1 MEITLYQIDAFA
13 EKVFEGNPAA
23 VCPLDEWLPDDVMQK
38 IARENN
44 LSETA
49 FFVAQGEGFKIRW
62 FTPESEVDLCGHAT
76 LASAWV
82 LFKILGYE
90 KDRIVFDSRSGNLSV
105 ARDGSQLVMDFPA
118 QPPAPC
124 DPPLEIEKAFG
135 RPPLACLKAADYMA
149 VFESRAAIE
158 SIKPDFLPLIAL
170 DRRGVMIT
178 ARASDY
184 DFVARFFAPK
194 LGVYEDPVTGSA
206 YTQLAPYWA
215 DRLGKKRLHARQVSM
230 RGGHVTCEV
239 AGDRVFIAGTAVKYM
254 EGKIKL
260 SNY

>member
-1 MEITLYQIDAFA
+1 MMELDLYQIDAFA

-23 VCPLDEWLPDDVMQK
+23 VCPLDEWLPADVMQK

-49 FFVAQGEGFKIRW
+49 FFVSTKHGFKIRW

-82 LFKILGYE
+82 LFNMMGYQKE
-90 KDRIVFDSRSGNLSV
+90 RIVFESRSGNLTV
-105 ARDGSQLVMDFPA
+105 AREGVQLVMDFPA
-118 QPPAPC
+118 QPPEPC
-124 DPPLEIEKAFG
+124 NPPADMEKAFG
-135 RPPLACLKAADYMA
+135 RQPLECLEAADYLF
-149 VFESRAAIE
+149 VFESRAAVE
-158 SIKPDFLPLIAL
+158 SIKPDVLELMNL
-170 DRRGVMIT
+170 DRRGVIIT
-178 ARASDY
+178 AEAADY

-215 DRLGKKRLHARQVSM
+215 DRLGKKRLRARQVSF
-230 RGGHVTCEV
+230 RGGNVTCEV

-254 EGKIKL
+254 EGKITL
-260 SNY
+260 DL